1 MTLGI
6 APKGVSET
14 SGQSEKRTY
23 HSSQGARIGTKKLFL
38 TTSQPHH

>member
-14 SGQSEKRTY
+14 SGQSKWRA
-23 HSSQGARIGTKKLFL
+23 SPLWSRMKQRDR
-38 TTSQPHH
+38 